1 MRGRPDGA
9 GLLATRGRE
18 RIAGVMARLLR
29 LSSDPLAGGEPS
41 LRSWRASGIRSDLRA
56 DQTIMWRPLVVFV
69 ARLRNLCAR
78 RRLAREAEQEIEMH
92 LDLLAA
98 RYVRAGN
105 TPAAARRLARA
116 KFGGVAQVHES
127 LRDQA
132 GFPMLESILHDVRYA
147 GRSLVRQPG
156 TTALAV
162 GILALGLGV
171 NTAVLAVAYGVLWRP
186 LPYPQADRLVTVA
199 QVYGEEGYE
208 SGVRLDRIDEWN
220 RRLGTMRVVGYIA
233 RERVVRGAGP
243 TRVMEVASVT
253 GDFFEVLGAPA
264 AQGVAPRFASG
275 DGRAVISAS
284 LARTLEGE
292 SGGST
297 LGRALTV
304 GGRGYDVAAVM
315 PDGFGFPSAGVDV
328 WLPTDAPS
336 GSGTYRLAGRL
347 RDGVTVSQ
355 ARDDATRV
363 ARETRDAGPDLWS
376 LAVRAVDETLR
387 GELRPVLRVSIA
399 AALLVLVVACANAA
413 TLLVG
418 RSVVRGREFAI
429 RIALGSGLARLV
441 RAALIEG
448 LAMAGGG
455 LMMGLAAAWAGL
467 RLFAAMAA
475 GVLPRGDAVALDLPV
490 VLVGVVLTLLAGALC
505 GVASAAGAV
514 RGNGVSLR
522 GGTAAT
528 GSRATR
534 RLRAGLVAGQI
545 ALSIVLL
552 TGAGLL
558 VRTVD
563 RLLDEDAGFE
573 PRQALTAR
581 LMLADTQF
589 IESDG
594 ETAFVDT
601 LLERVRGLPGVQ
613 AAGVGS
619 LLPPDDASMSV
630 LFVFNERD
638 EGGWSSREITLS
650 FGAVTRGYFAALGAR
665 LRAGRRFDRADDLAE
680 TAPVML
686 SETAARFV
694 YPDEDPVGRP
704 MPYGVD
710 QLDIADGESPVIAV
724 VDDMKHEGLAAP
736 RAGAAY
742 VPWPRVPTG
751 VSHLVVRTTGDP
763 LALAPAIRD
772 LIRTLNPALPVP
784 EVLTLEDH
792 VARSIADRR
801 LRVLPAAG
809 FAALALAVSMVGL
822 FGALARAVA
831 ERRHELAVR
840 AAVGASPGRLV
851 RLVVGS
857 ALAVTGAGLAAGLLA
872 AAATG
877 RSLASLLY
885 GVGPH
890 DPATFAA
897 ATAAVVLAALAATII
912 PARRAARLDPMAAL
926 RAD

>member
-1 MRGRPDGA
+1 MR
-9 GLLATRGRE
+9 
-18 RIAGVMARLLR
+18 
-29 LSSDPLAGGEPS
+29 
-41 LRSWRASGIRSDLRA
+41 RS
-56 DQTIMWRPLVVFV
+56 LVVFV
-69 ARLRNLCAR
+69 SRLRGLFAR
-78 RRLAREAEQEIEMH
+78 RRHEREAEQEIEMH

-98 RYVRAGN
+98 RYVREGN
-105 TPAAARRLARA
+105 TPAEARRLARA
-116 KFGGVAQVHES
+116 KFGGVAKVRES
-127 LRDQA
+127 LREQA
-132 GFPMLESILHDVRYA
+132 GFPMLESMLHDVRHA
-147 GRSLVRQPG
+147 ARSLVRQPG

-186 LPYPQADRLVTVA
+186 LPYPDADRLVTVA

-220 RRLGTMRVVGYIA
+220 HRLGTMRVVGYIV

-243 TRVMEVASVT
+243 TRVMEIASVT
-253 GDFFEVLGAPA
+253 GEFFEVLGATA
-264 AQGVAPRFASG
+264 AQGVAPRFARG

-284 LARTLEGE
+284 LARTLEGG
-292 SGGST
+292 SGGSA

-304 GGRGYDVAAVM
+304 GDRSYDVAAVM
-315 PDGFGFPSAGVDV
+315 PGGFGFPSADVDV
-328 WLPTDAPS
+328 WLSEPPGAPMGS
-336 GSGTYRLAGRL
+336 GSYRLVGRL

-363 ARETRDAGPDLWS
+363 ARETRDARPDVWS
-376 LAVRAVDETLR
+376 VAVRPVDETLR

-418 RSVVRGREFAI
+418 RSVLRGREFAI

-441 RAALIEG
+441 RAALVEG

-455 LMMGLAAAWAGL
+455 LLLGLAAAWAGL

-490 VLVGVVLTLLAGALC
+490 VLVGLVLTLLAGAIC
-505 GVASAAGAV
+505 GGASVAGAV
-514 RGNGVSLR
+514 RGDGVSLR

-589 IESDG
+589 IEGDG

-619 LLPPDDASMSV
+619 LLPPDDAGMSV
-630 LFVFNERD
+630 LFVYNERD
-638 EGGWSSREITLS
+638 ESGWSSREITLS
-650 FGAVTRGYFAALGAR
+650 FGAVTSGYFAALGAR

-680 TAPVML
+680 VSPVML
-686 SETAARFV
+686 SGTAARFV
-694 YPDEDPVGRP
+694 YPNEDAVGRP

-710 QLDIADGESPVIAV
+710 RLGIADGESPVIAV

-763 LALAPAIRD
+763 LALALAIRD
-772 LIRTLNPALPVP
+772 LIRTLNPSLPVP
-784 EVLTLEDH
+784 EVRTLEDH

-809 FAALALAVSMVGL
+809 FAALALAVAMVGL

-831 ERRHELAVR
+831 ERRHELAIR
-840 AAVGASPGRLV
+840 AAVGASPVRLV
-851 RLVVGS
+851 RLVLRS
-857 ALAVTGAGLAAGLLA
+857 ALAVTGAGLAAGLPA
-872 AAATG
+872 AAAAG
-877 RSLASLLY
+877 RGLASLLY

-897 ATAAVVLAALAATII
+897 AAAAVVLAALAATIA
-912 PARRAARLDPMAAL
+912 PARRAACLDPMAVL